1 MPPGEATHIWD
12 IAGPK
17 TSWTKGE
24 YCVHWIIVNGRPT
37 MFTFECLQDRESLCF
52 LLHLVTLL
60 TRMSW
65 HYRYYITIYLREFAR
80 LLHGFNLLTQFY

>member
-12 IAGPK
+12 IGGPK

-37 MFTFECLQDRESLCF
+37 MFTFECLQDHNTSQSTCVAHTGKNHTILDALYSEMIIMNDG
-52 LLHLVTLL
+52 LLRIDVNH
-60 TRMSW
+60 
-65 HYRYYITIYLREFAR
+65 
-80 LLHGFNLLTQFY
+80 